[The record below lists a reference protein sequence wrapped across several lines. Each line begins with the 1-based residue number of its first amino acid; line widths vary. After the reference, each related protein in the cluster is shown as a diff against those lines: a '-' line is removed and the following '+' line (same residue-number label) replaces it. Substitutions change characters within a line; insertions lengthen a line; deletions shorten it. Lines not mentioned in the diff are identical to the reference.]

1 MRVIGKINIF
11 TLFLLLTCTTS
22 AFAKCEV
29 KLKDFAGENY
39 FNLLSLLDSHKIN
52 CSGFEIY
59 KGTFPSNPEFFLN
72 SALTSSLDNLTLS
85 SFDMGERIDSSNFN
99 GYIFS
104 TYFWQKNKEYNG
116 MSLTMFVAHNTKT
129 NKTMIVLTDFGFFG
143 YKYVKILGDKD
154 KELLTEIIKHRQFP
168 LELLLSTQ
176 VKQAFDLFFND
187 N

>member
-104 TYFWQKNKEYNG
+104 TYFYI
-116 MSLTMFVAHNTKT
+116 LITK
-129 NKTMIVLTDFGFFG
+129 KT
-143 YKYVKILGDKD
+143 KISQNYHGL
-154 KELLTEIIKHRQFP
+154 ICFSVVSHKHRQRH
-168 LELLLSTQ
+168 SII
-176 VKQAFDLFFND
+176 FFIFLPKIR
-187 N
+187 